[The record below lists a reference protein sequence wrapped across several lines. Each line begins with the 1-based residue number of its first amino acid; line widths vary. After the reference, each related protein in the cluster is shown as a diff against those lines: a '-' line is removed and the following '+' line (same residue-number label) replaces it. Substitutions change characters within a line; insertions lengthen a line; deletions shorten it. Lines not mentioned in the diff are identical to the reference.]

1 MSCHKIT
8 TEQYDNFKQD
18 MDLIQEVSNIKA
30 KEILKKEFE
39 NEELKNLNEYFN
51 LKCVSK
57 DEKSKYDLV
66 SVDKN
71 KLSRFL
77 QLIEIKKKDNMFEI
91 SELKDKLEDENE
103 AYTEIEKELD
113 ETQEE
118 LKKRLNIMIIELK
131 NLEISVKK
139 K

>member
-77 QLIEIKKKDNMFEI
+77 QLIEIKKKI
-91 SELKDKLEDENE
+91 ICLKLVN
-103 AYTEIEKELD
+103 
-113 ETQEE
+113 
-118 LKKRLNIMIIELK
+118 
-131 NLEISVKK
+131 
-139 K
+139 